1 MDDIYKNV
9 EEYNPNKKR
18 EILTLFDD
26 MIADML
32 SNTKLNPIVTELFVR
47 GRKLNKYLVFMTQS
61 YFKVAKRS
69 QTKQQILF
77 YYENP
82 KQKRTSTNY
91 V

>member
-47 GRKLNKYLVFMTQS
+47 GRKLNKYLVFMSQS

-69 QTKQQILF
+69 QTKQQTLF